1 MPQPSP
7 WISEI
12 TTALCLVSIL
22 LVPLAAAG
30 IALINNGM
38 GKSRSAAHAMLA
50 AMCAIAVAAIVYIAI
65 GYSWEGF
72 AGRAAHV
79 ITVGGKP
86 WDWIAQQ
93 PFFLRGLELN
103 GSPVSLSVVL
113 QMFTVGIAAM
123 IPLNAAADRW
133 RLGPICA
140 STAVLAGWTYPLFAH
155 WVWGGGWL
163 AQLGTIYGL
172 GKGFLDTGGAST
184 IHVVGGLTALS
195 MVWILGPREG
205 KYTSEGLPIGI
216 PGHNLVNVVFGC
228 LLAWAGWLGLNSA
241 GAFLFGGVPPSGL
254 IVVEI
259 NTTLCASASALVALV
274 VTRLR
279 FGRPD
284 ASISA
289 NGWVGGLV
297 ASSAATAMLRPAAAI
312 LIGLITGAL
321 VALSVEWLE
330 LWLKVDDPGGAVS
343 AHAVAGMWGLF
354 AAGIFA
360 GMGSASAPGQWVAQ
374 LVGIAT
380 LIGFVLPL
388 TYGLNWVLNRILP
401 YRVESDG
408 ERQGM
413 DLHELGAG
421 AYPEFVVH
429 SDDFIQR

>member
-1 MPQPSP
+1 MS
-7 WISEI
+7 
-12 TTALCLVSIL
+12 
-22 LVPLAAAG
+22 
-30 IALINNGM
+30 
-38 GKSRSAAHAMLA
+38 
-50 AMCAIAVAAIVYIAI
+50 
-65 GYSWEGF
+65 
-72 AGRAAHV
+72 
-79 ITVGGKP
+79 
-86 WDWIAQQ
+86 D
-93 PFFLRGLELN
+93 
-103 GSPVSLSVVL
+103 
-113 QMFTVGIAAM
+113 
-123 IPLNAAADRW
+123 
-133 RLGPICA
+133 GP
-140 STAVLAGWTYPLFAH
+140 
-155 WVWGGGWL
+155 
-163 AQLGTIYGL
+163 
-172 GKGFLDTGGAST
+172 
-184 IHVVGGLTALS
+184 
-195 MVWILGPREG
+195 
-205 KYTSEGLPIGI
+205 
-216 PGHNLVNVVFGC
+216 
-228 LLAWAGWLGLNSA
+228 
-241 GAFLFGGVPPSGL
+241 
-254 IVVEI
+254 
-259 NTTLCASASALVALV
+259 LCASASALVALL

-330 LWLKVDDPGGAVS
+330 LLLKVDDPGGAVS
-343 AHAVAGMWGLF
+343 AHAVAGIWGLV

-360 GMGSASAPGQWVAQ
+360 GMGSASAPGQWLAQ

-421 AYPEFVVH
+421 AYPEFMVH